1 MEKTLI
7 RQNAQWN
14 GKMFDHLCPRDIMD
28 NLLKKKT
35 MRHVQILTG
44 VRRCG
49 KSTVFKLLINDL
61 LQSGVSGKSILVLNL
76 DDPQF
81 IPFWDDSSKLFGVI
95 ENAERLT
102 GEKVKYLFLDEVQH
116 LCDWEI
122 FIKSAYD
129 TEIFEKI
136 YITGS
141 NSQLLQNRFSALLSG
156 RYFENEVRPFSV
168 REVFRSQGITTLL
181 DCYTQTPKVL
191 RIMDN
196 VLSTGCFPEIVLGDA
211 DEDIKQ
217 ELLKSYFESIVQK
230 DCIVY
235 SGIRDTHL
243 FFRLVSYLMQNM
255 GSRFSIPAVGKALK
269 SNENTVASYLNFLC
283 DSYICVDVRNFSY
296 SLKETSRSQHKC
308 YFIDNGLVSAN
319 VFRYS
324 PQSGSALENLVYNE
338 LRNKGYMNISFDN
351 SKTECDFL
359 AYKNVGVELKLVP
372 VEAASRVEFL
382 ETAKVDIILAN
393 FTVTDERKEKVDFAL
408 PYMKVALGVVSP
420 DSAIIT
426 DAEQLNGKTLIV
438 VKGTTA
444 ESYFTENY
452 PDVKLQKYDEY
463 NEAYSALQDGRGD
476 AFSTDNTEV
485 LAWSMN
491 NPGFTV
497 GVESLGS
504 TDAIA
509 PAVTKGNETLLNWIN
524 DEITALAD
532 EQFFHAD
539 YDATLASVYG
549 DNVDKDSLVVEGG
562 VM

>member
-102 GEKVKYLFLDEVQH
+102 GEKVKFLFLDEVQH

-168 REVFRSQGITTLL
+168 RE
-181 DCYTQTPKVL
+181 
-191 RIMDN
+191 
-196 VLSTGCFPEIVLGDA
+196 
-211 DEDIKQ
+211 
-217 ELLKSYFESIVQK
+217 
-230 DCIVY
+230 
-235 SGIRDTHL
+235 RDTHL

-359 AYKNVGVELKLVP
+359 AYKNGKAYGFQVCYELNDMNLKRELYGF
-372 VEAASRVEFL
+372 EL
-382 ETAKVDIILAN
+382 ENVMLEKKILLTYN
-393 FTVTDERKEKVDFAL
+393 QKE
-408 PYMKVALGVVSP
+408 
-420 DSAIIT
+420 T
-426 DAEQLNGKTLIV
+426 
-438 VKGTTA
+438 
-444 ESYFTENY
+444 
-452 PDVKLQKYDEY
+452 
-463 NEAYSALQDGRGD
+463 
-476 AFSTDNTEV
+476 
-485 LAWSMN
+485 
-491 NPGFTV
+491 
-497 GVESLGS
+497 
-504 TDAIA
+504 
-509 PAVTKGNETLLNWIN
+509 
-524 DEITALAD
+524 
-532 EQFFHAD
+532 
-539 YDATLASVYG
+539 YG
-549 DNVDKDSLVVEGG
+549 DIEVVPFWEW
-562 VM
+562 VMSPPFT